1 MLRKKDYVTFQS
13 LIESEKEKIM
23 KNPDEM
29 EKIYDKL
36 DERLSV
42 IKNSEKHA

>member
-13 LIESEKEKIM
+13 LIENEKEKIL

-36 DERLSV
+36 DERLGV
-42 IKNSEKHA
+42 IKNKEKHA

>member
-1 MLRKKDYVTFQS
+1 MRKKDYLTFQA
-13 LIESEKEKIM
+13 LIENEKEKIM

-29 EKIYDKL
+29 EKIYDRL

-42 IKNSEKHA
+42 IKNTEKHA

>member
-1 MLRKKDYVTFQS
+1 MRKKDFVTFQS

-29 EKIYDKL
+29 EKIYDRL
-36 DERLSV
+36 DERLGALKEAE
-42 IKNSEKHA
+42 KNV